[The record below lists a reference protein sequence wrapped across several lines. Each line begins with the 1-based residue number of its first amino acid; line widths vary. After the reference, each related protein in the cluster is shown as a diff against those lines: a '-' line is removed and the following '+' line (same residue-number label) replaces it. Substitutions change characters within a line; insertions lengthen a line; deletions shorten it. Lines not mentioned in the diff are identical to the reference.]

1 MDNSKWG
8 SFFCEKYKFG
18 GKCDLCA
25 HMKETETIESI
36 YYQTKFKIHG
46 HLRHDYSPDGK
57 IRWFLYSIRDI
68 PCQKIIVGSTQ
79 NPLER
84 WRNYKSTCNKENSN
98 STGLS
103 KHFMDGCPFDTG
115 KEKMTLRYTLI
126 DYFDTT
132 QEKLR
137 QSAHVPGPRCRCSEC
152 GHLKDLENRWIMKIG
167 SMYGTSGLNE
177 RDEMKAKQF

>member
-1 MDNSKWG
+1 M
-8 SFFCEKYKFG
+8 
-18 GKCDLCA
+18 CA